1 MSEERGVFL
10 SFYVLK
16 ITFSCLYLFIGRSQV
31 ISGVFTGRLFVSHL
45 SLSQIARLC
54 KMNQKKLRNRIAIA
68 AGAMLSSSTLLLGNG
83 ALGNPSDISGTWD
96 ENRHLQTR
104 DSLSIL

>member
-1 MSEERGVFL
+1 
-10 SFYVLK
+10 
-16 ITFSCLYLFIGRSQV
+16 
-31 ISGVFTGRLFVSHL
+31 
-45 SLSQIARLC
+45 
-54 KMNQKKLRNRIAIA
+54 MNQKKLRNRIAIA